1 MRKFKVYAIKD
12 GTVIDHIPNGKGNEI
27 IYRLGLLH
35 HDKIVTLGVNFESKK
50 IGRKDI
56 VKIENKEL
64 TPTEINQVA
73 LLAPRATINIIR
85 NYKRAKKVRIKTP
98 RIIKKLIDCANPN
111 CITNNEPVETR
122 FVKVNKELPTK
133 YKCNYCERV
142 FLAGELLKQQ

>member
-1 MRKFKVYAIKD
+1 MRKFKVYAIKE

-35 HDKIVTLGVNFESKK
+35 HDKIVTLGVNFESRK

-56 VKIENKEL
+56 VKIEEKEL

-85 NYKRAKKVRIKTP
+85 NFKRVKKIRIKVP
-98 RIIKKLIDCANPN
+98 RTIKKIITCANPN
-111 CITNNEPVETR
+111 CITNNEPVETEFIR
-122 FVKVNKELPTK
+122 ENKDLPTK
-133 YKCNYCERV
+133 YRCSYCERV
-142 FLAGELLKQQ
+142 FLADELLKH